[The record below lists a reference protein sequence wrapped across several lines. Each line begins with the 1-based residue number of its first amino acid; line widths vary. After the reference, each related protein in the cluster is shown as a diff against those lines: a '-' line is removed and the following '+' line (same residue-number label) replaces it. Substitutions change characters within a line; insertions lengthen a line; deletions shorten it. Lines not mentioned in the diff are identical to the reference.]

1 MFQNVTSEEVFVITK
16 VKNIAPWTYV
26 INYLKREEIAG
37 SFMKKKLQK
46 TDQKELRV
54 EKITKR
60 KDDKLYFKWKGYD
73 HSFNSGIDKKFHSI
87 NE

>member
-1 MFQNVTSEEVFVITK
+1 MFENVTSEEVFVITK

-54 EKITKR
+54 EKIIKR
-60 KDDKLYFKWKGYD
+60 KGDKLYFKWKGYD
-73 HSFNSGIDKKFHSI
+73 HSFNSGIDKKCHSI